1 MSKKIGHS
9 IKTQRWADVESSQE
23 EEDSEDQDISEEET
37 KRSEIMTQLARDRKN
52 KKKNAE
58 PMSSPKEEI
67 KDDTSTIN
75 NITDGNINNIVRK
88 PGRPGKKK
96 AGSKNPV
103 GRPRKNP
110 RKEPAL
116 RKGIVSAPSNEDFFM
131 EFMYDQPMTFKK
143 LSQFFKLMAVH
154 KLQFL
159 FREQD
164 IIIYATDH
172 AKKSKI
178 RICIDCS
185 KVNNYYCKTT
195 FDIGMMNKDLEML
208 TNKIDRD
215 YNDIILF
222 STHGNMQKNT
232 SLVLNNDIHVY
243 ETHDIELIGS
253 YDKMEN
259 ESTFLDESHTI
270 ALNIP
275 GRYLKKTINDIKTMS
290 DQISIKQEDPDG
302 QLLIEYITKNKKIRS
317 THYISNN
324 NKINFTS
331 KLKENESFRVDLKVD
346 YIKPISASQLADYMI
361 WYLDENKPTMFKAVI
376 DEGAIEI
383 KILTEI
389 IDERNTN

>member
-9 IKTQRWADVESSQE
+9 IKSQRWAEAESSQE
-23 EEDSEDQDISEEET
+23 EESEQEVSEEEEDT
-37 KRSEIMTQLARDRKN
+37 KRTEIMAQLAKERKN
-52 KKKNAE
+52 KKKGEA
-58 PMSSPKEEI
+58 SSETKTRETSNEEDSEY
-67 KDDTSTIN
+67 KN
-75 NITDGNINNIVRK
+75 RK

-96 AGSKNPV
+96 SVSKNPV

-116 RKGIVSAPSNEDFFM
+116 RKGIVSIPSNEDFHM

-164 IIIYATDH
+164 IIIYAMDH

-178 RICIDCS
+178 RICIDCT
-185 KVNNYYCKTT
+185 KVNNYYCKNN

-222 STHGNMQKNT
+222 STNGNLQKNT

-259 ESTFLDESHTI
+259 EATFLDESHTI
-270 ALNIP
+270 TLNIP

-290 DQISIKQEDPDG
+290 DQISIKQEDQDG

-331 KLKENESFRVDLKVD
+331 KLKDAESFRVDLKVD